1 MKNNINKIKGH
12 MVALLVAL
20 LFATGIVF
28 AQPIKLVKGE
38 SILSDGV
45 YYSDINIEFSF
56 SRIYLQ
62 ALNSGLVFDI
72 NLDFLIVNVKP
83 WRVDKEIGQLS
94 QAYTIKYN
102 AFTQRYTVVN
112 TNTGRKTSYPT
123 IEITLRNLGIIN
135 KFPLVDDSLINI
147 DESYQVFLSASI
159 KAQGVP
165 QWIKTLTFWRDN
177 LDFQTEQ
184 IQWPLF
190 K

>member
-1 MKNNINKIKGH
+1 VKNNINKIKGH
-12 MVALLVAL
+12 MVVLLAAL
-20 LFATGIVF
+20 LFATGIVY

-38 SILSDGV
+38 SILIDGV

-56 SRIYLQ
+56 SRAYLQ
-62 ALNSGLVFDI
+62 ALNSGLVFDVG
-72 NLDFLIVNVKP
+72 LDFLIVNVKP

-94 QAYTIKYN
+94 QTYTIKYN
-102 AFTQRYTVVN
+102 AFIQRYTVVN
-112 TNTGRKTSYPT
+112 TNTGRETSYPT
-123 IEITLRNLGIIN
+123 IEIAMRNLGTIN
-135 KFPLVDDSLINI
+135 KFPVVDDSLINI
-147 DESYQVFLSASI
+147 DENYQVFLSASI

-165 QWIKTLTFWRDN
+165 QWIKALTFWRDN